1 MRISDWS
8 SDVCSSDLGALDAAQ
23 DRSGAHGDGALRA
36 GRGDPPPGDPL
47 PAGDAG
53 RHGED
58 ARPARRRSG
67 GARLHDAGEP
77 PRARHRAAGSAADLP
92 ALCRGGSRHG
102 EGGDVTAAASS
113 SPSLLWD
120 GALTP
125 ATHKAV
131 VPALVAGTHSSIPRR
146 LSSRPSELASASR
159 DPGTGVRAVA
169 LDPRVK
175 PEGDVKSWWIAP

>member
-1 MRISDWS
+1 MSNVYCCFVVS
-8 SDVCSSDLGALDAAQ
+8 SIRRHTRYALVTGVQ
-23 DRSGAHGDGALRA
+23 TWLFRS
-36 GRGDPPPGDPL
+36 
-47 PAGDAG
+47 
-53 RHGED
+53 GED

-102 EGGDVTAAASS
+102 EGGAVTAAASS

-125 ATHKAV
+125 ARSEERRVGKECVRYGEVSV
-131 VPALVAGTHSSIPRR
+131 V
-146 LSSRPSELASASR
+146 
-159 DPGTGVRAVA
+159 
-169 LDPRVK
+169 
-175 PEGDVKSWWIAP
+175 DVTLKKKKKT

>member
-1 MRISDWS
+1 MSNVYCCFVVS
-8 SDVCSSDLGALDAAQ
+8 SIRRHTRYALVTGVQ
-23 DRSGAHGDGALRA
+23 TWLFRS
-36 GRGDPPPGDPL
+36 
-47 PAGDAG
+47 
-53 RHGED
+53 GED

-125 ATHKAV
+125 ATHKARSEEH
-131 VPALVAGTHSSIPRR
+131 T
-146 LSSRPSELASASR
+146 SELQSLMRNSY
-159 DPGTGVRAVA
+159 AVFC
-169 LDPRVK
+169 LK
-175 PEGDVKSWWIAP
+175 N